1 MEIDIE
7 EKVERFQAAAHI
19 WAVMDQDQLR
29 ALLESETVPYW
40 LFRYEDRDTQ
50 EVMLS
55 AVKIERLS
63 LVIEAMLMTAPPALR
78 ELMMQAF
85 MRVAQRMA
93 AEAMAGLTLEE
104 QIALGKKGREI
115 ADAMLDKAMDPN
127 GSRPQ

>member
-78 ELMMQAF
+78 ELMLQGF
-85 MRVAQRMA
+85 MRGTQRTA
-93 AEAMAGLTLEE
+93 ADGMAGLTLGE
-104 QIALGKKGREI
+104 Q
-115 ADAMLDKAMDPN
+115 
-127 GSRPQ
+127 S